1 LYIKEATLMSSAQE
15 IYKEKMS
22 KTLSVLK
29 EELNTVRAGR
39 ANAALLDQISIDYYG
54 TQTPL
59 KNMANIQVPDPR
71 TLTIIPFDP
80 STLKSIEKA
89 IQVSNLGINPTNDG
103 KNIRLVIPPLT
114 EERRKDLTKL
124 IKKMGEESKVAVRNL
139 RRDANEAV
147 KKAEKAGEITED
159 DEKKDLDEIQKLTDK
174 CMKDIEEIVSNKE
187 KELMEL

>member
-1 LYIKEATLMSSAQE
+1 MSSAQE
-15 IYKEKMS
+15 IYEEKMS
-22 KTLSVLK
+22 KTLSVLR
-29 EELNTVRAGR
+29 EDLNTVRAGR

-59 KNMANIQVPDPR
+59 KNLANIQVPDPR
-71 TLTIIPFDP
+71 TLMIIPFDP

-89 IQVSNLGINPTNDG
+89 ILVSNLGINPSNDG

-139 RRDANEAV
+139 RRDANESV

-159 DEKKDLDEIQKLTDK
+159 DMKKDLDEIHKMTDK
-174 CMKDIEEIVSNKE
+174 CMKDIESIIASKDKEI
-187 KELMEL
+187 MEL

>member
-1 LYIKEATLMSSAQE
+1 MSSAQE
-15 IYKEKMS
+15 INKEKMA

-29 EELNTVRAGR
+29 EDLNTVRAGR
-39 ANAALLDQISIDYYG
+39 ANAALLDQISLDYYG

-59 KNMANIQVPDPR
+59 KNLANIQVPDPR
-71 TLTIIPFDP
+71 TLMIMPFDP

-89 IQVSNLGINPTNDG
+89 ILVSNLGINPTNDG

-139 RRDANEAV
+139 RRDANESV
-147 KKAEKAGEITED
+147 KKAEKAGELTED
-159 DEKKDLDEIQKLTDK
+159 DVKKDLDEIQKMTDK
-174 CMKDIEEIVSNKE
+174 CMKDIEAIIANKDKEI
-187 KELMEL
+187 MEL